1 MDNSGNSSTR
11 EWATPVPA
19 GVAAC
24 IGGLILIGAAVVVAN
39 DPAGSVLL
47 GTAGVLLAAL
57 GAYALAVRPRLS
69 VSAGA
74 PPALSV
80 RTITGRRTYTPEH
93 VQRIRL
99 LTMRRIGR
107 RAGRL
112 EIDVVDDGASPDDAR
127 LLVFTRWDLGTDLI
141 SVVDE
146 LRAAGFEV
154 DDDR

>member
-47 GTAGVLLAAL
+47 GIAGALLAAL
-57 GAYALAVRPRLS
+57 GAYTLAVRPRLS

-80 RTITGRRTYTPEH
+80 RTITGRRTYTSEH

-107 RAGRL
+107 RAGQL
-112 EIDVVDDGASPDDAR
+112 EIDVVDDGAR

>member
-47 GTAGVLLAAL
+47 GIAGALLAAL
-57 GAYALAVRPRLS
+57 GAYTLAVRPRLS

-107 RAGRL
+107 RAGQL
-112 EIDVVDDGASPDDAR
+112 EIDVVDDGAR